1 MIIYFAVF
9 ITLICNNIVEIEFYA
24 FCAFI
29 SGILLLLDIS
39 FIAKRD
45 KWIINP
51 FFYVDIYLFFT
62 AVISPIFQFHFYTT
76 DSWFEYLTDIPS
88 DWTPYANIVA
98 GLYLVGIII
107 WLVVKDCLNRKRSN
121 EKSLNRIWRIPSYRI
136 KYIYILLFISFVL
149 QTYIYI
155 SLGGITGYIQI
166 YSEGGF
172 SGYGFLFV
180 FSEIFP
186 LLLILLYFIKA
197 KESAYFHKWS
207 IIYLFLAALFFTC
220 LYFGGL
226 RGSRSNTLYTLVH
239 AIFLIHLCFR
249 KFSKTQLLV
258 ICALCYSFLYIGKIY
273 KNTRGQIFTDKYYTI
288 SEGVESGKGKNAVV
302 GNFSKYSFQVYL
314 IYKYEKSDYY
324 TPKLGSTYVGDVLNF
339 IPFYEPENPIH
350 KTAALSELLHGKDH
364 RVQERRSSYV
374 GGLLGETIINFG
386 WIFSPL
392 IFILFTYVI
401 HIIKSKCLALSFDDV
416 RFFLIPLF
424 INLSLIMF
432 NSDLDNVLFF
442 IIKRIIPFLLII
454 SFLKREEIV
463 NLKPYCLNK

>member
-9 ITLICNNIVEIEFYA
+9 ITLICNNIVRIEFYA

-62 AVISPIFQFHFYTT
+62 VVIAPIFQFHFYTT

-88 DWTPYANIVA
+88 DWTPYANILSA
-98 GLYLVGIII
+98 LYLVGIMI
-107 WLVVKDCLNRKRSN
+107 WLVVKDYLNKKRSN
-121 EKSLNRIWRIPSYRI
+121 EKSLNHIWHIPSHRT

-149 QTYIYI
+149 QTYTYI
-155 SLGGITGYIQI
+155 FLGGITGYMQT

-207 IIYLFLAALFFTC
+207 VIYLFLAVLFFIC

-226 RGSRSNTLYTLVH
+226 RGSRSNTLWTLVH
-239 AIFLIHLCFR
+239 AILLIHLCIR
-249 KFSKTQLLV
+249 KFPKTQLLV
-258 ICALCYSFLYIGKIY
+258 ICALCFSFLYIGKIY
-273 KNTRGQIFTDKYYTI
+273 KNTRGQIFTDKNYTI
-288 SEGVESGKGKNAVV
+288 TEGAESVKGVNII
-302 GNFSKYSFQVYL
+302 GGDFSRYSFQTYL
-314 IYKYEKSDYY
+314 IYKYKKSDYY
-324 TPKLGSTYVGDVLNF
+324 TPKLGSTYLGDVLKY
-339 IPFYEPENPIH
+339 IPFYEIKNPID
-350 KTAALSELLHGKDH
+350 KTAALSEFLFGKDH
-364 RVQERRSSYV
+364 RVQERNHLMSV
-374 GGLLGETIINFG
+374 VF
-386 WIFSPL
+386 
-392 IFILFTYVI
+392 
-401 HIIKSKCLALSFDDV
+401 LARLS
-416 RFFLIPLF
+416 
-424 INLSLIMF
+424 
-432 NSDLDNVLFF
+432 
-442 IIKRIIPFLLII
+442 
-454 SFLKREEIV
+454 
-463 NLKPYCLNK
+463 